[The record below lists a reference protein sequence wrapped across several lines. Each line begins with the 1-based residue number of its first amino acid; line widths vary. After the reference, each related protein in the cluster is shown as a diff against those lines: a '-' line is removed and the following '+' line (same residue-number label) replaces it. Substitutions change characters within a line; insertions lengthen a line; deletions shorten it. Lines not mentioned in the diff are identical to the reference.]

1 VCTYGGL
8 EVEVNCDERE
18 VFEVVWDAKSD
29 SNLLEIP
36 LSGRGVLGL
45 PYINGEWVMNRC

>member
-1 VCTYGGL
+1 VCTCGGL
-8 EVEVNCDERE
+8 EAEVDCDEKE

-36 LSGRGVLGL
+36 LSGRGALCL
-45 PYINGEWVMNRC
+45 PCINGEWVMNRC